1 MGDNAEWQAGVQDQ
15 LHGVRKQMLH
25 EANAQTHRH
34 DANKARIDVQD
45 GKLEAVDERV
55 KRLEKAVLDGNGQP
69 ALVVTVGKIETNLV
83 VLTSWMKG
91 IAAKLDVTDV
101 ATRDLKTQMW
111 TAVKVLGSLAGL
123 GLMIANYLKH

>member
-1 MGDNAEWQAGVQDQ
+1 MVDNTEWQAGVQDQ
-15 LHGVRKQMLH
+15 LHGVRKQILD
-25 EANAQTHRH
+25 EANAQTQRH

-45 GKLEAVDERV
+45 GKLEAVDGRV

-101 ATRDLKTQMW
+101 AARDMKTQMW
-111 TAVKVLGSLAGL
+111 TAVKVLGSLVGL
-123 GLMIANYLKH
+123 GLMVANYLKH

>member
-1 MGDNAEWQAGVQDQ
+1 MVDNTEWQAGVQDQ
-15 LHGVRKQMLH
+15 LHGVRKQILD
-25 EANAQTHRH
+25 EANAQTQRH

-45 GKLEAVDERV
+45 GKLEAVDGRV

-69 ALVVTVGKIETNLV
+69 ALVVTVGKIETNLA

-101 ATRDLKTQMW
+101 AARDLKTQMW
-111 TAVKVLGSLAGL
+111 TAVKVLGSLVGL
-123 GLMIANYLKH
+123 GLMVANYLKH